1 MCDGMFKLSINNIN
15 NVSSYTC
22 DSFSLLHNRL
32 YQVNF
37 RRMNDM
43 LRLYLIPYMNKS
55 DDKYKICMLTKI
67 TRQPLPSIQCSSNIL
82 DLVHSDI
89 YEMNRQLTM
98 SDKRYLIDFID
109 DYSLFC
115 YVYSLSSKYEAL
127 DMFKTYKN

>member
-1 MCDGMFKLSINNIN
+1 MFVGKEYVCDGMFNLSINNIN

-55 DDKYKICMLTKI
+55 DDKCKTWMLTKI
-67 TRQPLPSIQCSSNIL
+67 TRQPIPSMQRSSNIL

-89 YEMNRQLTM
+89 CDMN
-98 SDKRYLIDFID
+98 
-109 DYSLFC
+109 
-115 YVYSLSSKYEAL
+115 A
-127 DMFKTYKN
+127 